1 MQKIKRAIDELDNYT
16 RNLLLDVLPSDL
28 TEAQQTMVEVIG
40 MDNFIEFCLRS
51 KGGSSFYIPKLQ
63 NLIKYPIYRRIQE
76 EYDGTNVRILAKKY
90 DVSEAT
96 VYNVIKNKTMR
107 GIL

>member
-1 MQKIKRAIDELDNYT
+1 MQETKRAIDELDDYT
-16 RNLLLDVLPSDL
+16 KELLLDVLPCDL
-28 TEAQQTMVEVIG
+28 TEAQQTMVEIIG

-63 NLIKYPIYRRIQE
+63 NLIKYPIYRKVQE

-90 DVSEAT
+90 NISEAT
-96 VYNVIKNKTMR
+96 VYAVIKNNR
-107 GIL
+107 

>member
-1 MQKIKRAIDELDNYT
+1 MQEMKRAIDELDDYT
-16 RNLLLDVLPSDL
+16 KELLLDVLPGDL
-28 TEAQQTMVEVIG
+28 TEAQQTMVEIIG

-63 NLIKYPIYRRIQE
+63 NLIKYPIYRKVQE

-90 DVSEAT
+90 NISEAT
-96 VYNVIKNKTMR
+96 VYAVIKNNK
-107 GIL
+107 